1 MRKENNKI
9 FVDIPLTTQS
19 GKTRVK
25 VRNGIHECGY
35 LVATR
40 QDPFSTNHYIE
51 WQIGYGVDASDKDK
65 LKLSKL
71 PNIKFDDCNGKT
83 KALYELSE
91 YFYYFVELGFIN
103 KSDIEHLKSH
113 LQEHMNNPCSFF
125 DSQDAFKVSKGSVSP
140 PHIQYLPTTNKTGW
154 IYQYIINPMLAY
166 HLEDVNI
173 WIEIIS
179 KEKQRAVGIQ
189 PMLYV
194 CIPIGNLQPK
204 PGYPGF
210 FGRPAYQ
217 NECACLTLDFSYK
230 EFLLE
235 TLRIFGTLSA
245 NHNHDVWSI
254 VDVISN
260 KLKCIIK

>member
-1 MRKENNKI
+1 MPKP
-9 FVDIPLTTQS
+9 VDIPLTTQS

-25 VRNGIHECGY
+25 IRNGIHECGY

-40 QDPFSTNHYIE
+40 QNPFSTNHYIE
-51 WQIGYGVDASDKDK
+51 WQIGYGVDASDKD
-65 LKLSKL
+65 
-71 PNIKFDDCNGKT
+71 NITFSSYNGKT

-103 KSDIEHLKSH
+103 KSDIEYLRPHLQRSMNGPHNFLDSQKKFKVRKSH
-113 LQEHMNNPCSFF
+113 VYALHT
-125 DSQDAFKVSKGSVSP
+125 SP
-140 PHIQYLPTTNKTGW
+140 KIKR
-154 IYQYIINPMLAY
+154 IYQYIINPMLTY

-179 KEKQRAVGIQ
+179 KEKQRAMGIQ

-217 NECACLTLDFSYK
+217 MNALV
-230 EFLLE
+230 LLWI
-235 TLRIFGTLSA
+235 L
-245 NHNHDVWSI
+245 
-254 VDVISN
+254 VIKN
-260 KLKCIIK
+260 FY